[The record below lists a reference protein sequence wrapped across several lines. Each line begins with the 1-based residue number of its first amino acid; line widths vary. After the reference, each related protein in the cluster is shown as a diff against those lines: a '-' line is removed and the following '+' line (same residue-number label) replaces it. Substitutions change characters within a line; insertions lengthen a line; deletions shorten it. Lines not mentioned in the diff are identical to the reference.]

1 MRLWAFAFCFLFAA
15 AEVTAARPTLS
26 QTIRA
31 KTELEDSSDQD
42 SSETDET
49 EVVEQPVQRAEPAPP
64 AKDAAPGDVHAV
76 VKGDTLWDLSQR
88 YLGSPWVWPKVW
100 SYNPEIENPHWI
112 YPGEHVRFFPNG
124 EEVASGGG
132 DATGPGE
139 LSTRLEASDSLDAIR
154 EPEAGVRMVG
164 QIGSHAKRT
173 VTIGRQGYLTPT
185 QLEASGVISAS
196 FSEKLA
202 LSFPDTCY
210 VTFRKPES
218 VKIGGQYIVFRA
230 AGEVIHPITHKR
242 HGYLTHIL
250 GTVRILKEDRGV
262 VVAQVNPDTWDE
274 VLRGDLIGPAGEQM
288 LHSVAPRRNDRDLK
302 GYVIGVVIPYL
313 TTLGVHQVA
322 IVDKGSSD
330 GVQLGQTFTVIRQQD
345 PLELHTFL
353 NPAKGQNPK
362 LPVED
367 VGVCMAVEV
376 KETATMCLLSWS
388 IREIVYGDR
397 VEMRTRDDKEPRASL
412 P

>member
-1 MRLWAFAFCFLFAA
+1 
-15 AEVTAARPTLS
+15 LS

-49 EVVEQPVQRAEPAPP
+49 EVSEQPVQRAEPPAP
-64 AKDAAPGDVHAV
+64 AKDAAPGEVHAV

-88 YLGSPWVWPKVW
+88 YLGSPWVWPRVW

-124 EEVASGGG
+124 EEAV
-132 DATGPGE
+132 PGE
-139 LSTRLEASDSLDAIR
+139 LSTRIEESESPDAIR
-154 EPEAGVRMVG
+154 EPVAGVQMVG
-164 QIGSHAKRT
+164 QIGAHAKRA
-173 VTIGRQGYLTPT
+173 VTIGRQGYLTPR
-185 QLEASGVISAS
+185 QLEASGIISAS

-210 VTFRKPES
+210 ISFRKPES
-218 VKIGGQYIVFRA
+218 VKIGEQYIVFRPA
-230 AGEVIHPITHKR
+230 AEVVHPITRKR

-250 GTVRILKEDRGV
+250 GTVRILREDRGV
-262 VVAQVNPDTWDE
+262 VVAQVNADTWDE
-274 VLRGDLIGPAGEQM
+274 VHRGDLIGPAGEQM

-313 TTLGVHQVA
+313 TTLGVNQVA

-345 PLELHTFL
+345 PLELHSFL
-353 NPAKGQNPK
+353 NPAKGQNPR

-376 KETATMCLLSWS
+376 KETAAMCLLTWS
-388 IREIVYGDR
+388 IREVVYGDR
-397 VEMRTRDDKEPRASL
+397 VEMRTGDDKETRASL